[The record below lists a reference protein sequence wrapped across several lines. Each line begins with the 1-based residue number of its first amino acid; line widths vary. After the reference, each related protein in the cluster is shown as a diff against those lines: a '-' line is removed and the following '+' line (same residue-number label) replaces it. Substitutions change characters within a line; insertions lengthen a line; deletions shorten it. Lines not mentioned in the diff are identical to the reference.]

1 MCDSQQSVH
10 FVQTND
16 LKSTILKEWEK
27 NPQKM
32 FFIFEILMRKIE
44 REMNFA
50 VSNKAN
56 WKKSNTEVCYNDSSN
71 CSSIYLHGHQIATVD
86 HNTNAVKLS
95 SCGYETVTT
104 KSRLNAL
111 LSEVKYGAKV
121 YQKNWDWFVSF
132 NNQVQTFFDNM
143 ILLDTDDLQVV

>member
-1 MCDSQQSVH
+1 
-10 FVQTND
+10 
-16 LKSTILKEWEK
+16 
-27 NPQKM
+27 
-32 FFIFEILMRKIE
+32 MRKIE

-56 WKKSNTEVCYNDSSN
+56 WSKSNTQVCYNDNTN

-95 SCGYETVTT
+95 SCGYETNTT

-132 NNQVQTFFDNM
+132 NNQVQSFFDGM
-143 ILLDTDDLQVV
+143 ILLDTTDLQVA